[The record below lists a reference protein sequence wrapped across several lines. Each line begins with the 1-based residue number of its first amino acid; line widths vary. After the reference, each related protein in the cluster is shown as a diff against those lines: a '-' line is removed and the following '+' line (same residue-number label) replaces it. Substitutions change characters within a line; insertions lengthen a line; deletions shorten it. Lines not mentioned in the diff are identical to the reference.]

1 MQTEMTNLL
10 SRGNTAEI
18 FDYSENKILKL
29 FNKDYPELAIN
40 HEFENSKIIFNLGIK
55 TPKAYEITDCS
66 ERKGI
71 VYDKI
76 EGTTVLQILLKL
88 MKTAETDKSVIS
100 EINSYFEKFAR
111 FHKNFISKTTDNPNL
126 MNYKDFLRIFARDKK
141 DFLEKIDA
149 LPDGNNVLHGDFHP
163 DNLMLGKGNSCV
175 PACRWPRCSCRHRRS
190 RYRYEHRRQYKW
202 LPWSPWRYSC
212 DPEQSRWWR
221 CKQSRSGA
229 WYKWPQNSC
238 GR

>member
-1 MQTEMTNLL
+1 MQTGMTNLL

-163 DNLMLGKGNSCV
+163 DNLMLGKDNELYLIDMMNVCTGPAEYDIARTYFLLGYNTNIQSEYLKGMGYTLKNIEPYLDVISAIRENEMNS
-175 PACRWPRCSCRHRRS
+175 
-190 RYRYEHRRQYKW
+190 K
-202 LPWSPWRYSC
+202 L
-212 DPEQSRWWR
+212 
-221 CKQSRSGA
+221 
-229 WYKWPQNSC
+229 
-238 GR
+238 

>member
-71 VYDKI
+71 IYDK
-76 EGTTVLQILLKL
+76 LK
-88 MKTAETDKSVIS
+88 EQQFFR
-100 EINSYFEKFAR
+100 YF
-111 FHKNFISKTTDNPNL
+111 
-126 MNYKDFLRIFARDKK
+126 
-141 DFLEKIDA
+141 
-149 LPDGNNVLHGDFHP
+149 
-163 DNLMLGKGNSCV
+163 
-175 PACRWPRCSCRHRRS
+175 
-190 RYRYEHRRQYKW
+190 
-202 LPWSPWRYSC
+202 
-212 DPEQSRWWR
+212 
-221 CKQSRSGA
+221 
-229 WYKWPQNSC
+229 
-238 GR
+238 

>member
-141 DFLEKIDA
+141 DFIEKIDA

-163 DNLMLGKGNSCV
+163 DNLMLGKDNELYLIDMMNVSKG
-175 PACRWPRCSCRHRRS
+175 PAEYDIARTYFLLGSN
-190 RYRYEHRRQYKW
+190 
-202 LPWSPWRYSC
+202 
-212 DPEQSRWWR
+212 
-221 CKQSRSGA
+221 KQIQQDYLKLMETDFEKIKPFHEIISLLRNREMGLE
-229 WYKWPQNSC
+229 
-238 GR
+238 